1 MRAVHAQNFFRNR
14 AAVRDLV
21 AAANLLPGER
31 VYDLGAGTGAI
42 ADEIARL
49 GAHAIAVE
57 RDANLARKLRLRFAG
72 RSVEVVEGDIA
83 GTGFVAPYK
92 VIANIPFNG
101 TAAILKRLL
110 FDVPHPDEAL
120 LVLQREA
127 AEKYT
132 GNPRG
137 TLVSLMA
144 MPWFEISI
152 PRAFERKDF
161 VPAPRVDVVL
171 LHVRHRARPLL
182 ETLER
187 RAWETFLRYAFTR
200 GRAQA
205 WPALRNL
212 FSRLQWTLLARDLGF
227 AAGADL
233 AELTPQQWLGLY
245 RFLRTRVPEYK
256 RERALGARVTGR

>member
-14 AAVRDLV
+14 AAVRDLI

-49 GAHAIAVE
+49 GAHVIAVE

-83 GTGFVAPYK
+83 GVGFVAPYK
-92 VIANIPFNG
+92 VVANIPFNG
-101 TAAILKRLL
+101 TAEILKRLL
-110 FDVPHPDEAL
+110 FEAPHPDEAL

-127 AEKYT
+127 AEKYA

-152 PRAFERKDF
+152 LRAFERRDF

-171 LHVRHRARPLL
+171 LHIRRRRQPLL
-182 ETLER
+182 QAQER
-187 RAWETFLRYAFTR
+187 RAWEAFLHYAFAR

-212 FSRLQWTLLARDLGF
+212 FSRLQWTLLARDLAF
-227 AAGADL
+227 APGAGL
-233 AELTPQQWLGLY
+233 SEITPPQWLGLY
-245 RFLRTRVPEYK
+245 RFLRTSVPPYK
-256 RERALGARVTGR
+256 RERLLGAHGDRR